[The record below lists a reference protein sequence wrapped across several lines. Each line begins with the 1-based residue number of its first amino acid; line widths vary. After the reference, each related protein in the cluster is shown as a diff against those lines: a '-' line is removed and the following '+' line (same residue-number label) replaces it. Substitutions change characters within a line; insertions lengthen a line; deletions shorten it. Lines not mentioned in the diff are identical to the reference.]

1 MSKYFIIVSC
11 ISSILFSATD
21 ASADGCMMPRKV
33 GESTKMVASPKQE
46 AMLATDGKTVQVVL
60 RTHFRAGPEELA
72 WIVPVP
78 SKPIKIEKCS
88 DEIFSVLE
96 RETAPK
102 FYRAPGKGGGGFGCG
117 CANAG
122 FSPREAAIDKSSVV
136 VEQTGTAG
144 IFKYVVLSATKAD
157 ELTKWLNDNEYFA
170 PIGAERIF
178 DKYVKGGWYF
188 LAMRIRP
195 EAADAPTLAPHPI
208 SYTYRDDKLVYP
220 LIISQLS
227 ADLRNEIVLYVVGN
241 CRYGCANWANATI
254 DKDKIELKPDT
265 PSGTNYEELVTDL
278 TEKHE
283 GRLFVAELAN
293 NWASMGDDFTGK
305 IDNVLDRK
313 LAINLGANKTITRL
327 RAIMT
332 PKAMDRDVMLIP
344 LAGWERVS
352 NVYQLAANDP
362 AEVPVAAAC
371 GLAFAAFMG
380 VRLTGQNHRFRRRR
394 SSPRTPIPS
403 SDNVAGSGT
412 TL

>member
-1 MSKYFIIVSC
+1 MSKCFIVVSC
-11 ISSILFSATD
+11 ISSILFGATD
-21 ASADGCMMPRKV
+21 ASADGCMMPRMPRKV
-33 GESTKMVASPKQE
+33 GESTNMVASPKQE
-46 AMLATDGKTVQVVL
+46 AILATDGKMVQVVL

-96 RETAPK
+96 SETAPK
-102 FYRAPGKGGGGFGCG
+102 FYRKPDKGGGGFGCG
-117 CANAG
+117 CANY
-122 FSPREAAIDKSSVV
+122 SSMMPANMAKRSSIV

-157 ELTKWLNDNEYFA
+157 ELTKWLNDNEYFV

-195 EAADAPTLAPHPI
+195 EAVDALTLAPHPI

-254 DKDKIELKPDT
+254 GEDEIELKQGS
-265 PSGTNYEELVTDL
+265 PSGTNYEELVTAL
-278 TEKHE
+278 TEKNQ
-283 GRLFVAELAN
+283 GRLFVTELAGR
-293 NWASMGDDFTGK
+293 ADDFTGR
-305 IDNVLDRK
+305 IGNVLDRR
-313 LAINLGANKTITRL
+313 LTESMGVGRTITRL

-344 LAGWERVS
+344 LAGLEKVS
-352 NVYQLAANDP
+352 NVYYLVANDP
-362 AEVPVAAAC
+362 PVVPVAAAC
-371 GLAFAAFMG
+371 GLVFAAFTG
-380 VRLTGQNHRFRRRR
+380 VRLVGRSHFPRRR
-394 SSPRTPIPS
+394 
-403 SDNVAGSGT
+403 
-412 TL
+412 

>member
-1 MSKYFIIVSC
+1 
-11 ISSILFSATD
+11 
-21 ASADGCMMPRKV
+21 MMPRMPLEIGK
-33 GESTKMVASPKQE
+33 STKMVSSPKQE
-46 AMLATDGKTVQVVL
+46 ALLATDGKTVQVVL

-88 DEIFSVLE
+88 DEIFSALE

-102 FYRAPGKGGGGFGCG
+102 FYQTVGKGGGGFGCG
-117 CANAG
+117 CANY
-122 FSPREAAIDKSSVV
+122 SPMQKNAAERSSVV

-144 IFKYVVLSATKAD
+144 IFKYVVLSATRAD
-157 ELTKWLNDNEYFA
+157 ELTKWLNDNKYFV
-170 PIGAERIF
+170 PIGAKRIF
-178 DKYVKGGWYF
+178 DRYVQAGWYF

-195 EAADAPTLAPHPI
+195 EAADALTLAPHPI

-220 LIISQLS
+220 LVISQLS

-254 DKDKIELKPDT
+254 DPEKIELKPGT

-278 TEKHE
+278 TEKHR

-293 NWASMGDDFTGK
+293 NWTSLRNGFTGR

-313 LAINLGANKTITRL
+313 LAIDLGANKTITRL

-344 LAGWERVS
+344 LAGWEKVDNNFNLS
-352 NVYQLAANDP
+352 ANDP
-362 AEVPVAAAC
+362 PAVPVAAAC

-380 VRLTGQNHRFRRRR
+380 VRLTGRSHFRRR
-394 SSPRTPIPS
+394 S
-403 SDNVAGSGT
+403 
-412 TL
+412 